1 MIEPLK
7 GLIVVF
13 TLSLGA
19 FVFARMAFS
28 QIIDGRIIDRWRNVY
43 LAVTIA
49 AFMIPNFWFM
59 LFVVA
64 LIAGMMGATSR
75 EKPPLYMLL
84 LFAIPAADALV
95 PGFGGIRNFL
105 NLYPFNIL
113 AVVILFPLLFAPQEN
128 RKFHGAG
135 ALADYCFILFSILS
149 LVLAFRDTTITDG
162 FRRSTA
168 YILTAFGP
176 YLVFSRYSWTPE
188 RLKIGTLAYAIPL
201 IALSGVA
208 VVETVLHWHVF
219 INAIDNWNIKFNAR
233 YMARSGF
240 LRAYASVF
248 GPITF
253 GLFLV
258 VGLAVMAAVVTTAKR
273 RFLPLIAFGA
283 LGAGLITTFSRGPW
297 VGAALAIV
305 TFAMTTGKPMSNLV
319 RLAMIGCVAFPIIAV
334 SPMGDEL
341 IQMLPFVGNV
351 ESGTIDYR
359 QRLFEVAW
367 PYAMTHPWFGSED
380 YLTAPE
386 MQSLVQ
392 GQGII
397 DIVNSYLQVALDKG
411 LVGLALFVGVSGFSL
426 LSIYRSI
433 GAARRLDPDYAAYVQ
448 GWFAALVG
456 FMLTIATTTNVIAQI
471 AEVHWMLCGICVGIA
486 RSVAAAVE
494 AGKTAAPSD
503 QGPPS
508 DPEPPPA
515 RSNRASPY
523 APPLP
528 AHLRQYAKR

>member
-1 MIEPLK
+1 MIESLK
-7 GLIVVF
+7 ALFIVF
-13 TLSLGA
+13 TMSLGA
-19 FVFARMAFS
+19 FVFARLAFS
-28 QIIDGRIIDRWRNVY
+28 QTIDGRIIDRWRNVY
-43 LAVTIA
+43 LAVTVA

-59 LFVVA
+59 LFIVA
-64 LIAGMMGATSR
+64 LLVILLGATSR
-75 EKPPLYMLL
+75 EKPPLYLLL

-113 AVVILFPLLFAPQEN
+113 AVIILFPLLFAPQEN
-128 RKFHGAG
+128 RRFHVNG

-162 FRRSTA
+162 FRRATA

-176 YLVFSRYSWTPE
+176 YLVFSRYNWTPE

-208 VVETVLHWHVF
+208 VAETVLHWHVYKNPVDMWG
-219 INAIDNWNIKFNAR
+219 INFFSR

-240 LRAYASVF
+240 LRAYGSVF

-258 VGLAVMAAVVTTAKR
+258 VGLALMAAVVTTAKR
-273 RFLPLIAFGA
+273 RLLPAVAFCA
-283 LGAGLITTFSRGPW
+283 LGVGLITTFSRGPW

-305 TFAMTTGKPMSNLV
+305 AFAMTTGKPMGNLV

-334 SPMGDEL
+334 SPIGDEL
-341 IQMLPFVGNV
+341 INMLPFVGEV
-351 ESGTIDYR
+351 DSGTIDYR

-367 PYAMTHPWFGSED
+367 PYAMTHPWFGSEG

-426 LSIYRSI
+426 FSVYRAISK
-433 GAARRLDPDYAAYVQ
+433 ARRFDADYAAYVQ
-448 GWFAALVG
+448 AWFAALVG

-471 AEVHWMLCGICVGIA
+471 AEVHWLLCGISVGIA
-486 RSVAAAVE
+486 RSVAAAA
-494 AGKTAAPSD
+494 AGAEFSAPPGSE
-503 QGPPS
+503 PPA
-508 DPEPPPA
+508 DDPPPA
-515 RSNRASPY
+515 PRRHHASPY
-523 APPLP
+523 APPVP
-528 AHLRQYAKR
+528 KHLRQYVKR